1 MKNSHIVI
9 LAVIILAGAAW
20 YYFDKKKKALDD
32 NPKPTPNPRIPTRQ
46 EILQASGGSYDG
58 SGINWSEFA
67 SKSESVVDSR
77 AFTAAGNKG
86 GRAIVNSNRVLVL
99 S

>member
-20 YYFDKKKKALDD
+20 YYFDKKKKALDA
-32 NPKPTPNPRIPTRQ
+32 NPTITPNPRIPTKQ

-58 SGINWSEFA
+58 SGINWSEFTT
-67 SKSESVVDSR
+67 KSQSVIDSR
-77 AFTAAGNKG
+77 AFIDAGNKG